1 MKTLLFFFFSLFLI
15 IACQNGPKEE
25 KAAKDAADSTFVDT
39 FPKATAI
46 FWVDKR
52 NWVRAEGIL
61 PIATAK
67 AKVVINEQGK
77 VNLKSFIKRQD
88 AKVQRYLRYHLEV
101 FRVQKI
107 MMDSGFV
114 KPGEQ
119 YVQLRYMPE
128 KAQKFK

>member
-1 MKTLLFFFFSLFLI
+1 MKVLLFLFFSLFLI
-15 IACQNGPKEE
+15 IACQDSPKKQTEANAPE
-25 KAAKDAADSTFVDT
+25 FVDT

-52 NWVRAEGIL
+52 KWVPDKGIL
-61 PIATAK
+61 PLCTAK
-67 AKVVINEQGK
+67 AKVVIRDDGK
-77 VNLKSFIKRQD
+77 VELKSFIKEQD
-88 AKVQRYLRYHLEV
+88 GKVQRYLRYNLEI
-101 FRVQKI
+101 FRVQKV

-128 KAQKFK
+128 SAKTFK

>member
-1 MKTLLFFFFSLFLI
+1 MKTLLFFLFFLFLI
-15 IACQNGPKEE
+15 IACQDGPKKQANADNSEE
-25 KAAKDAADSTFVDT
+25 VVDT

-52 NWVRAEGIL
+52 NWVPDKGVL
-61 PIATAK
+61 PLCTAK
-67 AKVVINEQGK
+67 AKVVIRDDGK
-77 VNLKSFIKRQD
+77 VELHFFIKEQD
-88 AKVQRYLRYHLEV
+88 GKVQRYIRYNLEI
-101 FRVQKI
+101 FRVQKV

-128 KAQKFK
+128 SAKTFK